1 MSTLPEEVAMLLVS
15 IPTGVTADDIYS
27 LMTFSVALGDLRG
40 EAPKQELWWPF
51 KRFSSLFPC

>member
-1 MSTLPEEVAMLLVS
+1 MLLVS